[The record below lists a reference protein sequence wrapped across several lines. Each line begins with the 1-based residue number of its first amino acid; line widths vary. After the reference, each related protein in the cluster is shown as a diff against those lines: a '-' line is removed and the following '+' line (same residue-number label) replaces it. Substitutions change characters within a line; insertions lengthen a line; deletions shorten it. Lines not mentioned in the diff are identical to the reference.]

1 METRFINTEEA
12 AKILGM
18 KPSTLYKRTSKKTKL
33 RIKDKTDYRPIPFY
47 KPGGKLMFCPV
58 ELENYIRGYKV
69 IQMDL
74 PKDDFS
80 KLKLP
85 SLKAA

>member
-1 METRFINTEEA
+1 METKFINTKEA

-18 KPSTLYKRTSKKTKL
+18 KPATLYKRTSPNTKL
-33 RIKDKTDYRPIPFY
+33 KIKEKPDYRPIPFY
-47 KPGGKLMFCPV
+47 KPGGILMFCPL
-58 ELENYIRGYKV
+58 ELESYVRGHKV

-85 SLKAA
+85 TLLAA